1 MSGFIVYDESFKRR
15 VVAEVLTGQISKE
28 EARRRYHIA
37 GHCTVLK
44 WIRKFEAQS
53 LQITFM
59 KSDSHTSKEDL
70 LKRIKELERQVEDE
84 KLRSEALSLMI
95 DIAEKQLDIE
105 IRKKPGTKQSK
116 R

>member
-1 MSGFIVYDESFKRR
+1 MAVFRIYEESFKRR
-15 VVAEVLTGQISKE
+15 VVAEVLSGQISKE
-28 EARRRYHIA
+28 EARRRYKIA

-44 WIRKFEAQS
+44 WIRKFEAQT
-53 LQITFM
+53 LQLPSM
-59 KSDSHTSKEDL
+59 KSDSNTSKQDL
-70 LKRIKELERQVEDE
+70 LKRIKELEMQVADE

-95 DIAEKQLDIE
+95 DIAEKQLDIK

>member
-1 MSGFIVYDESFKRR
+1 MAGLVSYSENFKRK
-15 VVAEVLTGQISKE
+15 VVAEVLSGQISKE

-44 WIRKFEAQS
+44 WIRKFEKQEHC
-53 LQITFM
+53 LRPM
-59 KSDSHTSKEDL
+59 KSNSHRSKEAL

-84 KLRSEALSLMI
+84 KLRSEAFSLMI
-95 DIAEKQLDIE
+95 DIAEQELDIE